1 MKKNIEEL
9 TKKAIDMQANSL
21 TTTQIAN
28 ELNISRETVIWLLTQ
43 SKKEESTPVPKDS
56 SIEWN
61 CIGKS
66 ANRLRNIS
74 MALCDIILESI
85 HKIGIDVDVI
95 VGIGASGIPFAVLI
109 ADELG
114 SEFAVFHVQDKQRS
128 SGIHG
133 VLSRNFA
140 SVEGK
145 NCIIVDDVITSGSTI
160 KGVINHLKDNHA
172 TPIAVTVLIDKI
184 GMNTIEDI
192 PIHSLI
198 RIMRVD

>member
-1 MKKNIEEL
+1 MKNIEEL

-28 ELNISRETVIWLLTQ
+28 ELNVSRETVIWLLTQ
-43 SKKEESTPVPKDS
+43 SKKEESTPVPKDI

-61 CIGKS
+61 RIGEN

-74 MALCDIILESI
+74 MALYDIILESI
-85 HKIGIDVDVI
+85 HKTGIEVDVI

-109 ADELG
+109 ADELE
-114 SEFAVFHVQDKQRS
+114 SEFAIFHVHDKQKES
-128 SGIHG
+128 SVHG

-145 NCIIVDDVITSGSTI
+145 N
-160 KGVINHLKDNHA
+160 
-172 TPIAVTVLIDKI
+172 VL
-184 GMNTIEDI
+184 
-192 PIHSLI
+192 L
-198 RIMRVD
+198 